1 MKILYYSRPC
11 FGDCDFPLIK
21 ALRAKGHDVTVLFS
35 MSPFSLRTTVFDIK
49 KIYPKN
55 GIFPITVYPEMK
67 ALESYISLKDIYVAN
82 EPSGHFGWSSL
93 ILALKEILFF
103 KGDYDVIQYVETP
116 DIFHILPLWLFR
128 KRLVITI
135 HDGKPH
141 TGAGGWKS
149 RLCRTLSKLY
159 AKKFIVLNKAE
170 VDVFAKEYSVP
181 AKKIFISHLG
191 YYDML
196 RMYGDVNKKKENYLL
211 FFGRITQYKG
221 VEYLLQSMEIVHKEH
236 PKTKVIVAG
245 SGKMYFD
252 ISKYELFNYVEIRN
266 RFIGLDELADLIR
279 GALFI
284 VCPYTDATQSGVVY
298 SSFALNTPVIATR
311 VGGLPEMIDD
321 GKTGI
326 IVPPRNTEALAYAIE
341 SYLDN
346 PMLLQ
351 KMSNNIS
358 KSASSGKG
366 SWDIVA
372 KEYIQVYNH
381 D

>member
-93 ILALKEILFF
+93 ILSLKEMLFF

-116 DIFHILPLWLFR
+116 SLLHILPLWFFR
-128 KRLVITI
+128 KKLVITI

-141 TGAGGWKS
+141 TGEGNRQEDFR
-149 RLCRTLSKLY
+149 RLVMKQY
-159 AKKFIVLNKAE
+159 IKKFIVLNKAE
-170 VDVFAKEYSVP
+170 IDVFSEAYNVT
-181 AKKIFISHLG
+181 KKHVFPSHLG

-196 RMYGDVNKKKENYLL
+196 RMYGDVNKKKANYVL
-211 FFGRITQYKG
+211 FFGRISPYKG
-221 VEYLLQSMEIVHKEH
+221 IEYLLQAMEPVHRKY
-236 PKTKVIVAG
+236 TDVKVIIAG

-252 ISKYELFNYVEIRN
+252 ISKYDSLSYVEILN
-266 RFIGLDELADLIR
+266 RFIGLDELSDLIR

-311 VGGLPEMIDD
+311 VGGLPEMIED

-326 IVPPRNTEALAYAIE
+326 IVPPKDSSALATAIL
-341 SYLDN
+341 SLLDN
-346 PMLLQ
+346 PELLV
-351 KMSNNIS
+351 KMRGNIFDSS
-358 KSASSGKG
+358 KSGRG
-366 SWDIVA
+366 SWNSIAKDYIDIYT
-372 KEYIQVYNH
+372 K
-381 D
+381 